1 MAAFL
6 LACRL
11 VLALIFLV
19 AGLAKLADPV
29 GWRQAA
35 VDFGVPTPLAGTVR
49 WLLPLTEVAVAV
61 ALVPSASAPFGAVGG
76 AVLLVCFIAAIAYA
90 LAHGRSPDCHC
101 FGQVHS
107 APAGWSTLLRNAG
120 LLVVAGFVAIGG
132 WSNAGAS
139 ATHWVTRLASA
150 WLVASGAGA

>member
-76 AVLLVCFIAAIAYA
+76 QCCLSVSLRRLPMRSRTA
-90 LAHGRSPDCHC
+90 GRPI
-101 FGQVHS
+101 V
-107 APAGWSTLLRNAG
+107 
-120 LLVVAGFVAIGG
+120 I
-132 WSNAGAS
+132 
-139 ATHWVTRLASA
+139 
-150 WLVASGAGA
+150 ASGRCTVPRPGGARFCVMPVCSWLPGLWRSAVGVMPARAQRTG